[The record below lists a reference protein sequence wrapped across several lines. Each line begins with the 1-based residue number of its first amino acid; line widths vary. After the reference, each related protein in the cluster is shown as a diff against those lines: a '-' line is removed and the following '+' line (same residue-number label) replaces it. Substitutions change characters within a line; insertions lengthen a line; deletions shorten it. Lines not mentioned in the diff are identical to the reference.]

1 MQFEAKSYTAVFFAL
16 VLFFFSFHF
25 KENRYVS
32 LWLVYFYDAMLLEA
46 SPPSEILFLFPTA
59 PLCRSFLTD
68 LLLLWR
74 FHPYVK
80 H

>member
-1 MQFEAKSYTAVFFAL
+1 MLLEAKSYTAVFLCCFI
-16 VLFFFSFHF
+16 FFYHF

-32 LWLVYFYDAMLLEA
+32 LWLASKYFYNALLSEA

-59 PLCRSFLTD
+59 PLRRSFLTD
-68 LLLLWR
+68 LLPLWR